1 MSEIKM
7 TVEARTDYDCEVVG
21 LPAQL
26 WAEALFK
33 IENEEG
39 IHLEIIAEKNPVIH
53 IIIGDL
59 EWRGTI
65 RGLKQI
71 LEKNR

>member
-7 TVEARTDYDCEVVG
+7 TVEVRTDYDCEVIG

-26 WAEALFK
+26 WAEGIFK

-39 IHLEIIAEKNPVIH
+39 FHFEIIAEKNPVIH

-71 LEKNR
+71 LGKNR